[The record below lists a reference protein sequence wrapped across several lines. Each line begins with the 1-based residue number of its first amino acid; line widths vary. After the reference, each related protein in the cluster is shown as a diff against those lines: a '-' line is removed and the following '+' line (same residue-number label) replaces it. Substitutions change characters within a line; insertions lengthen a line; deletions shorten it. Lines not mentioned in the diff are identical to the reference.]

1 MYILKGTMILMCCSE
16 VIEYDVGFGFCIT
29 ILIQVLGYGAL
40 LYHVVCLSNGN
51 VAFSAGM
58 GLVF

>member
-1 MYILKGTMILMCCSE
+1 MCCSE